1 MANVGR
7 GRGRGGRG
15 EGRGNTDDSEP
26 LLSRKVVWSDP
37 LIEILLTTVPGRQ
50 GRQKLNK
57 KIEIEKNEKLLERR
71 VEKNN
76 YSLKSMP
83 NIK

>member
-7 GRGRGGRG
+7 GRDRGGRG

>member
-1 MANVGR
+1 MLGFHLE
-7 GRGRGGRG
+7 G
-15 EGRGNTDDSEP
+15 ESP
-26 LLSRKVVWSDP
+26 SFLS
-37 LIEILLTTVPGRQ
+37 TVPGRQ